1 LKYFENKLKC
11 FDLNRFCR
19 IIKRSLFR
27 FQESSYSLRDSYR
40 DMSQYS
46 QESAVIDT
54 DDGEQRK
61 RIRTERIRKQEA
73 ERKRKQ
79 RASESPGSHQAR
91 LQDQRSR
98 TATLRA
104 SETPNTSQGRR
115 EADQE
120 RHAIQRASETP
131 NTT

>member
-1 LKYFENKLKC
+1 MI
-11 FDLNRFCR
+11 FDLNCFCS
-19 IIKRSLFR
+19 ILKRSLLH
-27 FQESSYSLRDSYR
+27 FQESIYSVRDLYR
-40 DMSQYS
+40 GMSQYS
-46 QESAVIDT
+46 QESAGIEID
-54 DDGEQRK
+54 DSEQRK

-73 ERKRKQ
+73 ERKRKH

-104 SETPNTSQGRR
+104 SETPNTTQGRR

-120 RHAIQRASETP
+120 RHATQL
-131 NTT
+131 